1 MRKLLTCTAALFAC
15 AQLGASAHA
24 LVVPIHFAHGFKAT
38 NNALANVPVSGSS
51 RAFQA
56 TIKSL
61 TGLSIKNTILN
72 APLNGISGQF
82 SGVAY
87 LGYTNA
93 TVTYTNDFNFPATA
107 FFGPGPLN
115 RGYAVG
121 DQFVSS
127 VGNSITGGIPTAG
140 KVSIDLFPHSI
151 AGHTIS
157 GAQRILQGYYNQAA
171 TNGYNGGLY
180 LLQHPT
186 GGLLFGTTYYSGT
199 SYPGLFAFGNNY
211 FASASAAKQA
221 LSGLT
226 LPASTMSY
234 IQFGKIVRPITNGIF
249 TSTQFFNYPYNPP
262 YSVVPGHLSN
272 DGYFG
277 VAIGSNPF
285 NVPIFSNGL
294 SFPHTGPT
302 FFK

>member
-1 MRKLLTCTAALFAC
+1 MRKLLTFTTALFAC

-24 LVVPIHFAHGFKAT
+24 PIVPVHFAHSLKVT
-38 NNALANVPVSGSS
+38 NHALANMPVSGSS
-51 RAFQA
+51 RAFQS
-56 TIKSL
+56 TIKTI

-72 APLNGISGQF
+72 TPLNGISGQF

-87 LGYTNA
+87 YGYGNA
-93 TVTYTNDFNFPATA
+93 SVTYTNYTNFPATS

-115 RGYAVG
+115 GGFASG
-121 DQFVSS
+121 SQFVSS
-127 VGNSITGGIPTAG
+127 VGNSITAGIPAAG
-140 KVSIDLFPHSI
+140 KANINLFPNSL
-151 AGHTIS
+151 AGHTVS

-186 GGLLFGTTYYSGT
+186 GGLLFGTTYYSSA
-199 SYPGLFAFGNNY
+199 SYPGFFAFGNNY
-211 FASASAAKQA
+211 FASASAAKNA

-234 IQFGKIVRPITNGIF
+234 IQFGKIVRPITNGIL
-249 TSTQFFNYPYNPP
+249 TSTQFYNSPYNPP
-262 YSVVPGHLSN
+262 YSIVPGHLSV

-277 VAIGSNPF
+277 VAIGSNPL
-285 NVPIFSNGL
+285 NVPIYSNGL
-294 SFPHTGPT
+294 SFPYTGPT